1 MRPKLFFARSA
12 QEWLSSLPIT
22 LLLLAV
28 VVFGTGELIHSQLL
42 NMGSNIWPGYHEL
55 RQDPVAPNCNPN
67 MDIDAE
73 VQKRMA
79 EQEVVEEDDFGL
91 FDDEPLDPAVIR
103 ISLENSKKLCEE
115 KFTKY
120 EDSQGKITDSL
131 RTFRSIE
138 AGVASL
144 SDISLH
150 ANRYIMLFMLLIT
163 AITSTFVRDHIAL
176 RPMRTRKDMQ
186 VSLVAQFIGNAMIFI
201 AALRYRDVQLGSNIE
216 LTPIISTS
224 IWAYIIGF
232 GILSFVSLWQI
243 IRIPHTEAEEGGS
256 YARGL
261 LSIPLYTFMALIS
274 GIFFFYES
282 FSGDNTGTQAGII
295 IYLNKM
301 MDLSGVFINLGLYVW
316 VGMLLKQ
323 TRLAS
328 LVFDTFRPWKM
339 PPEILAFFAIIVSAL
354 PTAYTG
360 GSAIY
365 VIAAGA
371 VIYNEL
377 RRAGARR
384 QLALATTA
392 MSGSMGIV
400 LRPCLMIVLIAALNK
415 EVTTSGVGDIGYFD
429 FDKIKDWG
437 LYTAGF
443 WLFFASAFLFL
454 IISLIANRPKIQ
466 FAPVSEAL
474 PEMLRLFIPILPFAA
489 VIAVVAIGYNWLLDA
504 QLDEFSA
511 PIILPAIMLVVLLCD
526 QFFEKFTL
534 SKNYSVSKGF
544 EHGLRNATNET
555 TAHIGALLML
565 MGMSICVGA
574 IFEGDAGNGTSLQAG
589 ETLWTTMLMLVVILV
604 GIGMF
609 MDPMGAIILVTLTLA
624 KFAYNAGV
632 DPLHFWMVT
641 LMAFELGYLTPPVA
655 LNHLMTRHVVGEEE
669 FDLAAEEAK
678 DQTFYQRHERILLPI
693 IVMAITL
700 ILVAFVPLFF
710 YA

>member
-1 MRPKLFFARSA
+1 MQPKLFFNRTA
-12 QEWLSSLPIT
+12 QEWLSSLPLT

-28 VVFGTGELIHSQLL
+28 VIFGTGELIHSQLL
-42 NMGSNIWPGYHEL
+42 GFGNKVWPGYHEL
-55 RQDPVAPNCNPN
+55 RKDPVPPSCDPN
-67 MDIDAE
+67 MNIDEA
-73 VQKRMA
+73 VQQKIA
-79 EQEVVEEDDFGL
+79 EQAAEAADDDFGL

-103 ISLENSKKLCEE
+103 TSLENSKAQCQQ
-115 KFTKY
+115 KFAKY
-120 EDSQGKITDSL
+120 EESKGRITGGL
-131 RTFRSIE
+131 KFFRQVES
-138 AGVASL
+138 GVSKL

-163 AITSTFVRDHIAL
+163 AITSTFVKDHIAL
-176 RPMRTRKDMQ
+176 RPMRTRKDLQ
-186 VSLVAQFIGNAMIFI
+186 LSLAAQFIGNVFIFI
-201 AALRYRDVQLGSNIE
+201 SALRYREIQLASGLEMTGLDSVIH
-216 LTPIISTS
+216 
-224 IWAYIIGF
+224 WAYIIGF
-232 GILSFVSLWQI
+232 GILALVSLKQI
-243 IRIPHTEAEEGGS
+243 IRMPQMEAEPGGNYLS
-256 YARGL
+256 AL
-261 LSIPLYTFMALIS
+261 LSIPLYTYMALAS
-274 GIFFFYES
+274 GIFFFAEGHR
-282 FSGDNTGTQAGII
+282 SGMI

-323 TRLAS
+323 THLAS

-371 VIYNEL
+371 VIYQEL

-415 EVTTSGVGDIGYFD
+415 EVTTSGVGEISAFD

-443 WLFFASAFLFL
+443 WLFFLSAFLFL
-454 IISLIANRPKIQ
+454 IISLLTNRPKME
-466 FAPVSEAL
+466 FAPFGEAM
-474 PEMLRLFIPILPFAA
+474 PEMLKLFKPIVPYALVIAA
-489 VIAVVAIGYNWLLDA
+489 VALGYRWLLDA
-504 QLDEFSA
+504 KLDEFSA
-511 PIILPAIMLVVLLCD
+511 PIILPAIMLAVLLYN
-526 QFFEKFTL
+526 QFYDKKKT
-534 SKNYSVSKGF
+534 NADYSIGQGF
-544 EHGLRNATNET
+544 ERSLRSATNET

-574 IFEGDAGNGTSLQAG
+574 IFEGDAGATNLQAG
-589 ETLWTTMLMLVVILV
+589 NSIWSTMAMLVVILV

-678 DQTFYQRHERILLPI
+678 GQTFYQRHERLLLPI
-693 IVMAITL
+693 IVMATTL
-700 ILVAFVPLFF
+700 ILVAFVPLLF
-710 YA
+710 YK

>member
-1 MRPKLFFARSA
+1 MRLKALLARSP
-12 QEWLSSLPIT
+12 QEWFSSLPIT
-22 LLLLAV
+22 ILLLAV

-42 NMGSNIWPGYHEL
+42 GLGNSIWPGYHEL
-55 RQDPVAPNCNPN
+55 RKDPVAPNCVRNG
-67 MDIDAE
+67 DIEAML
-73 VQKRMA
+73 QQRIA
-79 EQEVVEEDDFGL
+79 EQAEEAEEDDFGM
-91 FDDEPLDPAVIR
+91 FDDEPLDPEIIR
-103 ISLENSKKLCEE
+103 ASLINAKESCEE
-115 KFTKY
+115 KFLSF
-120 EDSQGKITDSL
+120 EDRQGKITGGL
-131 RTFRSIE
+131 TIFRSVE
-138 AGVASL
+138 AAVASL

-163 AITSTFVRDHIAL
+163 AITSTLVRDHIAL

-186 VSLVAQFIGNAMIFI
+186 VSLSAQMIGNAFIFI
-201 AALRYRDVQLGSNIE
+201 SALRYRDIQLDAGIA
-216 LTPIISTS
+216 LTTMQIVAQ
-224 IWAYIIGF
+224 WAYIIGF
-232 GILSFVSLWQI
+232 GALSMASLWQI
-243 IRIPHTEAEEGGS
+243 IRIPHTESEPGGS
-256 YARGL
+256 YPKAL
-261 LSIPLYTFMALIS
+261 LSIPLYTFMALVS
-274 GIFFFYES
+274 GIFFFAEGHRS
-282 FSGDNTGTQAGII
+282 GII

-339 PPEILAFFAIIVSAL
+339 PPEILAFFAILVSAL

-377 RRAGARR
+377 RRAGSRR

-400 LRPCLMIVLIAALNK
+400 LNPCLMIVLIAALNK
-415 EVTTSGVGDIGYFD
+415 EVITSARGDISIFD
-429 FDKIKDWG
+429 FDKIGTEWG
-437 LYTAGF
+437 LFDAGF
-443 WLFFASAFLFL
+443 WLFLISAIIFLVVA
-454 IISLIANRPKIQ
+454 LIANRPKIE
-466 FAPVSEAL
+466 FAPARQAI
-474 PEMLRLFIPILPFAA
+474 PEMLQLFKPIVPYVIVILA
-489 VIAVVAIGYNWLLDA
+489 VALGYRWLLDA
-504 QLDEFSA
+504 KLDEFSA
-511 PIILPAIMLVVLLCD
+511 PIILPTIMLAVLLYD
-526 QFFEKFTL
+526 QFYEKKTI
-534 SKNYSVSKGF
+534 SKNYSVRKGF
-544 EHGLRNATNET
+544 EHGVRNATNET

-574 IFEGDAGNGTSLQAG
+574 PLEGDGSMPTLTEGTSLWM
-589 ETLWTTMLMLVVILV
+589 TVTMLVFILV

-609 MDPMGAIILVTLTLA
+609 MDPMGAIILVSIGLA

-632 DPLHFWMVT
+632 HPLHFWMIT
-641 LMAFELGYLTPPVA
+641 LMAFELGYLSPPVA

-678 DQTFYQRHERILLPI
+678 SQTFYQRHERLLLPI
-693 IVMAITL
+693 IVMAISLLLT
-700 ILVAFVPLFF
+700 AFVPLFF